1 MKTPRWAPLWQAYS
15 QSLLGFIGFI
25 HEKCSLPEDDPT
37 QAVPDSDDDRNR
49 KE

>member
-15 QSLLGFIGFI
+15 QSLLGFIGFL
-25 HEKCSLPEDDPT
+25 HEKYPLPE
-37 QAVPDSDDDRNR
+37 SDHNLILPETDEERNR